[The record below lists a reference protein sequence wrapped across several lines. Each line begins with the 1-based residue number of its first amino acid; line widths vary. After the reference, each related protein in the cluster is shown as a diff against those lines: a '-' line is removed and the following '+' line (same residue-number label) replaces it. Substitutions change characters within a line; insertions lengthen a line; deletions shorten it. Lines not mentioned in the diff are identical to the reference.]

1 MKRFTLLLSSMLFVA
16 NLNAQEISGL
26 VIDKTNAPVEIA
38 TIVMQTPDSVYI
50 NSAVTDSMGRFLIH
64 YNTEISTYRLIV
76 QHLLYET
83 FENVYSNRNEL
94 IIQLEEKANVLGE
107 VTVRGERPLV
117 KLVDGKISYDIP
129 RMISGKVVSNAYE
142 SMLQLP
148 GVSEQSGMI
157 TLAGAS
163 SVTVIINGKVTS
175 MPYESLMS
183 VLKMYPADN
192 IQSAEVMYSA
202 PPQYHIRGAA
212 INLVMKDA
220 DSDNSF
226 QGQVTGNYTQKHY
239 ANHSEGV
246 SILFATPKLSA
257 DVNYAYSLNHS
268 KSDHDIISNH
278 FLNGNINNIEQFN
291 RGDSKNN
298 THHFRMETDYN
309 FSDKNTVNLTYTSLV
324 TPNIDNNEASSGT
337 FSNSVSH
344 KEESSPRQLHNIS
357 LNFLSASNFKT
368 GLEYTYYKDLE
379 IQSFREVMTG
389 KETAFTANASQ
400 QINRYRVFVDK
411 SHALPKDWK
420 LNYGAQYM
428 YAMDKSAQTYYSEVN
443 ESISASNMDSR
454 QKEYTTNAY
463 LGFEK
468 NIGERLSVAAAVTP
482 EYYKLGNYD
491 EWTIFPSLEATYL
504 ISPSHMMQF
513 SFSSDKV
520 YADYWELHGSVGY
533 LNSYA
538 EIHGNPLL
546 KPYKDYSVQMSYIL
560 KNKYIITLFH
570 NYQDDYFCQLP
581 YQAQDRLSLI
591 YKTLNFDY
599 KQKTGINLIIPFNIG
614 NILSS
619 RMTINGFYDKVKA
632 SHFHDIS
639 FEKDKFAF
647 YSRLDN
653 TINISSNPDIKA
665 EISGAYI
672 TKNIQGPAEL
682 STMWNTDVG
691 MKWTFF
697 DGLAELRIKGTDL
710 FNSWSP
716 DLIMKYKTQDS
727 RLNMIP
733 DSRSISM
740 SFTFKFGG
748 YDKSHED
755 VNTSRFRTK

>member
-1 MKRFTLLLSSMLFVA
+1 MLFAA
-16 NLNAQEISGL
+16 NINAQVISGL
-26 VIDKTNAPVEIA
+26 VIDEANEPVEIA

-50 NSAVTDSMGRFLIH
+50 NSAVTDSTGRFTIR

-83 FENVYSNRNEL
+83 SENVYSNQYEH
-94 IIQLEEKANVLGE
+94 IIKLEEKLNMLGE
-107 VTVRGERPLV
+107 VTVKGERPLV
-117 KLVDGKISYDIP
+117 RLIDGKITYD
-129 RMISGKVVSNAYE
+129 MQQLISGKVVGNAYE
-142 SMLQLP
+142 TMLQLP
-148 GVSEQSGMI
+148 GVSERNGMI

-175 MPYESLMS
+175 MPYENLMA

-212 INLVMKDA
+212 INIVMKDA
-220 DSDNSF
+220 DAENNF
-226 QGQVTGNYTQKHY
+226 QGQLNGNYTQKHY
-239 ANHSEGV
+239 ANHSEGL

-257 DVNYAYSLNHS
+257 DVNYAYNLNHT
-268 KSDHDIISNH
+268 KTDDDLISNH
-278 FLNGNINNIEQFN
+278 YFDGNINNIEQFS
-291 RGDSKNN
+291 RGDRKNDE
-298 THHFRMETDYN
+298 HHFRIDTDYKP
-309 FSDKNTVNLTYTSLV
+309 SDESSISLTYTSLI
-324 TPNIDNNEASSGT
+324 TPNIDNNEASYGS
-337 FSNSVSH
+337 FSNAVNH
-344 KEESSPRQLHNIS
+344 KEERSPQQLHNVS
-357 LNFLSASNFKT
+357 LNYSLNSNFKT
-368 GLEYTYYKDLE
+368 GTEYTFYNDRT
-379 IQSFREVMTG
+379 IQHFKETMTG
-389 KETAFTANASQ
+389 KETDFTANAGQ
-400 QINRYRVFVDK
+400 RINRYRVFADK

-428 YAMDKSAQTYYSEVN
+428 YASDNSSQTYRSAVN
-443 ESISASNMDSR
+443 ENISASNMESS

-468 NIGERLSVAAAVTP
+468 NIGEKFSITAGVSS

-491 EWTIFPSLEATYL
+491 EWTLFPSLEATYI
-504 ISPSHMMQF
+504 ISPSNIMQM
-513 SFSSDKV
+513 SFSSDKA
-520 YADYWELHGSVGY
+520 YADYWELHGAVGY

-546 KPYKDYSVQMSYIL
+546 KPYKDYSTQLSYIM
-560 KNKYIITLFH
+560 KSKYIITLFH
-570 NYQDDYFCQLP
+570 IYQDDYFCQLP
-581 YQAQDRLSLI
+581 YQAQNRMSLI

-599 KQKTGINLIIPFNIG
+599 KQKTGINLVVPFTIG

-619 RMTINGFYDKVKA
+619 RMTVNGFYDKVKA

-639 FEKDKFAF
+639 FENDKFAF

-653 TINISSNPDIKA
+653 TINISSKPNIKA
-665 EISGAYI
+665 EITGAYL

-682 STMWNTDVG
+682 STLWNTDAG

-716 DLIMKYKTQDS
+716 DLIMKYQTQDL

-733 DSRSISM
+733 DSRSITV

-748 YDKSHED
+748 YNKTHED
-755 VNTSRFRTK
+755 MNKSRLGTK